1 MVALRPPPTRSGQW
15 IRLVMTGLIAIH
27 VGMSAWMV
35 IQFDGVYT
43 EGRPAPTEIHALVA
57 VDKNHSLYDVEFERA
72 TAYFFYRLDR
82 DSNATIGN
90 SANNSSGDS
99 ETDSNGSG
107 VGSDR
112 PKGDEG
118 NDGQSFFTLDG
129 TRATILTLLFVLI
142 YCEALLLVRM
152 KNIAWLRG
160 FVWFAL
166 IACFILVLPLTYLG
180 DLDGE
185 TPTVSGD
192 GGGKAMVHKSSDT
205 DIDIVPLGLVI
216 NYNYSGYDLGLV
228 APENRSAVID
238 NPPVNGSED
247 AKSWIAFESTFSI
260 AVGKNVQS
268 LFFLPFMWFFIPAK
282 PAKTIDDQSGDK
294 TGEETA
300 KDYSI
305 GDEES
310 E

>member
-1 MVALRPPPTRSGQW
+1 
-15 IRLVMTGLIAIH
+15 MTGLIALH
-27 VGMSAWMV
+27 VALSAWMV

-43 EGRPAPTEIHALVA
+43 KGRPAPTEIHALVA
-57 VDKNHSLYDVEFERA
+57 VDKNHSLYDVEFEND
-72 TAYFFYRLDR
+72 TKYLFYILDR

-107 VGSDR
+107 VGSNK

-180 DLDGE
+180 SLDGE
-185 TPTVSGD
+185 TSTVSGD

-238 NPPVNGSED
+238 SPPVAGSED

-260 AVGKNVQS
+260 ATGKNVLS
-268 LFFLPFMWFFIPAK
+268 LLFLPFVWFFIPAN
-282 PAKTIDDQSGDK
+282 PAKSTDDE